1 MDAFVI
7 TPAVR
12 DAAAVRN
19 QVAIDSMGR
28 CYHSEED
35 IKEVTDLAFRMSAAQ
50 ASRFWNTKNPSKHVT
65 ERRVQE
71 WKKYYTDNNRTYYKP
86 SKRGPKEIILP
97 EERDVLE
104 KAFNDIR
111 RSGTPVSSRI
121 FACVARGIVKRSRPD
136 IGQQDRVCIFS
147 QTWARDEM
155 TRLGLHVRK
164 ATTDRTVSAGQIK
177 KEGEDFY
184 KQLGECGVTQ
194 KCLLFNMDEFFVR
207 LDSAGQNWT

>member
-1 MDAFVI
+1 M
-7 TPAVR
+7 R

-111 RSGTPVSSRI
+111 RSGHRRGLEVKKQKKQKPATGVMVYLKMRR
-121 FACVARGIVKRSRPD
+121 VAD
-136 IGQQDRVCIFS
+136 ID
-147 QTWARDEM
+147 
-155 TRLGLHVRK
+155 
-164 ATTDRTVSAGQIK
+164 
-177 KEGEDFY
+177 
-184 KQLGECGVTQ
+184 
-194 KCLLFNMDEFFVR
+194 
-207 LDSAGQNWT
+207 